1 MKKPLKPDIKQK
13 VLDEIEKAIDRIEGR
28 YKVRIRYN
36 VDKIYKVR

>member
-28 YKVRIRYN
+28 YKVQIKLN
-36 VDKIYKVR
+36 IEKITK